1 MKASRWSI
9 AILCVLIPACGA
21 ARPIRYYQ
29 LEIPS
34 PVPAP
39 AGTGFGVS
47 LQVGNIE
54 APPIMRDGR
63 ILYQVGT
70 HEVGAYEY
78 HRWVET
84 PDRVVQDSL
93 VRLLRASGKFQSVDT
108 PRNAIK
114 SDYIVQGKIYE
125 FSEMDKPE
133 IHCACRKSN
142 STTPRPDELSG
153 RGFIRMKNPSMEKKF
168 PTLFTPSIRTLAAD
182 SPKSSPALISILRGE
197 LRPPARSHKSNAPRE
212 CACVT

>member
-1 MKASRWSI
+1 MKAWRWSI
-9 AILCVLIPACGA
+9 AILCVLFPACGA

-47 LQVGNIE
+47 LQVGNID

-70 HEVGAYEY
+70 HEMGAYQY

-108 PRNAIK
+108 PRNAVK

-133 IHCACRKSN
+133 IHSRVSLEIELHDARTGRTIWSRIYTEEESVNGKEV
-142 STTPRPDELSG
+142 PDVVHSLDQNLG
-153 RGFIRMKNPSMEKKF
+153 RGLSQIVAGLDQYFAGSV
-168 PTLFTPSIRTLAAD
+168 
-182 SPKSSPALISILRGE
+182 
-197 LRPPARSHKSNAPRE
+197 PPAGPQPRW
-212 CACVT
+212 